1 MRELAVRLFRRG
13 QLSSDTIADHTFLR
27 KTTVPKAAARPAGRA
42 RLASLTMTSRT
53 LLAFNTATASENK
66 IHDDAVASRFGFT
79 GGLVPGVDVFAY
91 LAHMPMA
98 RWGKGWL
105 GGGQMQARF
114 VKPVY
119 DGDEAHV
126 TASDGAEEME
136 LSVSAR
142 GEHCADGSAR
152 LTGAPPPATLL
163 GVAPMPEHASRPPA
177 SMTSLAPGLTLGTLR
192 ETYTREEGLAHIAA
206 TRDDPSFYDDGR
218 IANAAWLLRRANYV
232 LADNVR
238 LGPWIHV
245 ESAIDLHGLLHD
257 GEELEVRAVVADNV
271 ETKGHLM
278 VILDV
283 QMLAAKRLIMS
294 CRHLAIYEPRQVRQV
309 R

>member
-1 MRELAVRLFRRG
+1 MPTTRI
-13 QLSSDTIADHTFLR
+13 LS
-27 KTTVPKAAARPAGRA
+27 
-42 RLASLTMTSRT
+42 
-53 LLAFNTATASENK
+53 AFNTATASENK

-98 RWGKGWL
+98 AWGKDWL
-105 GGGQMQARF
+105 SGGFMQARF

-119 DGDEAHV
+119 DGD
-126 TASDGAEEME
+126 TATVSSEDNDGGLA
-136 LSVSAR
+136 LSISAR
-142 GEHCADGSAR
+142 GEHCASGTAR
-152 LTGAPPPATLL
+152 LKGAAAAPALL
-163 GVAPMPEHASRPPA
+163 AVAPMPDFESRPKA
-177 SMTSLAPGLTLGTLR
+177 SMQSLKPGVAIGTLR
-192 ETYTREEGLAHIAA
+192 EVYTRREGLEHIAA
-206 TRDDPSFYDDGR
+206 VRDNAALYDDGR

-232 LADNVR
+232 LADNVK

-257 GEELEVRAVVADNV
+257 GEELEVRAVVTENV

-278 VILDV
+278 VVLDI
-283 QMLAAKRLIMS
+283 QMLTGERRIAS
-294 CRHLAIYEPRQVRQV
+294 CRHWAIYEPRQVREA